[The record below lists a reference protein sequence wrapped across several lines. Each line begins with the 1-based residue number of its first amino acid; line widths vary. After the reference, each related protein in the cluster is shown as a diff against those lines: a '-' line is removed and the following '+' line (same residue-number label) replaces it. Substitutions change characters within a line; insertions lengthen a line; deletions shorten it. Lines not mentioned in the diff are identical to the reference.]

1 MNALGAAAIALAAA
15 IVSMNLGAQAPN
27 PPAPAPPPAVAA
39 PAADKAPA
47 PVRSGASSPADARV
61 CLEFADNLQVIK
73 CAEKYRHL
81 KAPA

>member
-15 IVSMNLGAQAPN
+15 IVSMSLGAQAPN
-27 PPAPAPPPAVAA
+27 PPAASPPAAAA
-39 PAADKAPA
+39 PATDKAPPA
-47 PVRSGASSPADARV
+47 RSGASSPADARV

>member
-1 MNALGAAAIALAAA
+1 MNALGPAAIALVAA
-15 IVSMNLGAQAPN
+15 IVSMNLGAQAPD
-27 PPAPAPPPAVAA
+27 PAAQSPAAAA
-39 PAADKAPA
+39 PAAGKAQA
-47 PVRSGASSPADARV
+47 PVRSSASSPADARV

>member
-27 PPAPAPPPAVAA
+27 PPAPAPPATAA
-39 PAADKAPA
+39 PATDKAPA

>member
-1 MNALGAAAIALAAA
+1 MNALGAAAIAFAAA
-15 IVSMNLGAQAPN
+15 IVSTNLGAQAPSPTAPS
-27 PPAPAPPPAVAA
+27 PPAAAA